1 MSMPTNPLFATF
13 IAMLIDTLIAMVPGS
28 DDDTKETRRGIARLM
43 FEAYQPHDAIEAM
56 AAARAVAAH
65 HAAMDNFR
73 RAAQPGVS
81 DAVVVRLRSGALA
94 AGRSVE
100 AVLRARDRRRQ
111 QQTPDRGEGA
121 GAAACRQSRDATPA
135 RHTAGAGGA
144 LVAAGLSSQHRAFRD
159 AAAGTARG
167 IVAVTALPA
176 ATFTGGLQHSR
187 ARLSAS
193 ARRDRAPSRKRHPF
207 RCPLPHIAAGTWSC
221 NASAPSERLLSAG
234 KVCYW

>member
-1 MSMPTNPLFATF
+1 MSTPSNPLFATF

-43 FEAYQPHDAIEAM
+43 FEAYQPQDAIEAM

-100 AVLRARDRRRQ
+100 AMLRARDRRRQ
-111 QQTPDRGEGA
+111 QQAPA
-121 GAAACRQSRDATPA
+121 GAKTPAQQPGRQPRDAAPA
-135 RHTAGAGGA
+135 RHTAGPGA
-144 LVAAGLSSQHRAFRD
+144 ALTAAGLSGQHRTFHD
-159 AAAGTARG
+159 AAAGAAGG
-167 IVAVTALPA
+167 IVAVA
-176 ATFTGGLQHSR
+176 A
-187 ARLSAS
+187 
-193 ARRDRAPSRKRHPF
+193 
-207 RCPLPHIAAGTWSC
+207 
-221 NASAPSERLLSAG
+221 
-234 KVCYW
+234 

>member
-1 MSMPTNPLFATF
+1 MSMPSNPLFATF

-43 FEAYQPHDAIEAM
+43 FEAYQPQDAIEAM

-111 QQTPDRGEGA
+111 QQALA
-121 GAAACRQSRDATPA
+121 GAKAPAPQPAVNREMPRQPVIRQDPA
-135 RHTAGAGGA
+135 LRSPQPDYRT
-144 LVAAGLSSQHRAFRD
+144 S
-159 AAAGTARG
+159 
-167 IVAVTALPA
+167 TALCTTQRLEPLA
-176 ATFTGGLQHSR
+176 AL
-187 ARLSAS
+187 
-193 ARRDRAPSRKRHPF
+193 
-207 RCPLPHIAAGTWSC
+207 LP
-221 NASAPSERLLSAG
+221 
-234 KVCYW
+234 